1 MKSQKIRVFFEKE
14 TFQELPG
21 REAERKVEVKKI
33 SDPEDEESQLLTSR
47 PSLVIRLA
55 SGAPA
60 EAEIR
65 YTTDGTNPNRHSQ
78 LWSRSLCFLQ
88 PG

>member
-33 SDPEDEESQLLTSR
+33 TDPEDEESQLLTSR
-47 PSLVIRLA
+47 PSLVILSHQHPLRGPVRCQ
-55 SGAPA
+55 S
-60 EAEIR
+60 
-65 YTTDGTNPNRHSQ
+65 
-78 LWSRSLCFLQ
+78 
-88 PG
+88 